1 MMMNQSTQQ
10 SQNKQAFTRFYAE
23 NYSWL
28 FNWLR
33 KKLQNGSKAEDVL
46 QDTFTKIL
54 SLERLPYIQEAKAYL
69 TVTASRI
76 IIDQARK
83 EKIEQLYLQYLV
95 ENQQADDECSPEQ
108 ILLEIDVLNRIASVL
123 RGLEERPRKVLL
135 LHHIE
140 GKSQTEIALIL
151 NITRKTVKADLVKA
165 MMYCNRQLKSEIC

>member
-10 SQNKQAFTRFYAE
+10 SQNKQAFIQFYTE

-33 KKLQNGSKAEDVL
+33 KKLQNGSKAEDIL

-83 EKIEQLYLQYLV
+83 EKIEQLYLQYLI
-95 ENQQADDECSPEQ
+95 ENQYEEDECSPEQ
-108 ILLEIDVLNRIASVL
+108 MLISVDLLNRIANVL
-123 RGLEERPRKVLL
+123 CGLDERSRKVLL
-135 LHHIE
+135 LYHIE
-140 GKSQTEIALIL
+140 GKTQAEIALIL

-165 MMYCNRQLKSEIC
+165 LMYCNRRLKSEI